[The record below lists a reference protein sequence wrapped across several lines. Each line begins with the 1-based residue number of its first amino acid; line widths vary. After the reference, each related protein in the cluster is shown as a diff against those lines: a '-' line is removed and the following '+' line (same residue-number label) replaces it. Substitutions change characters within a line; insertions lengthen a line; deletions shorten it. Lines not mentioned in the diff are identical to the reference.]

1 MNSFGPSLQKLE
13 FDRIRQRIQQLAVT
27 DPGKRAAERLSPGV
41 NAASIRHELQRV
53 TELKELL
60 NAEGA
65 VPLDGTRDLSDALRR
80 SAIENHPLTPQDLL
94 DVAGTLRASRML
106 HRFLAARTQQYPT
119 LDEFIPHLLV
129 DKILEY
135 NITEAIDESGHVRD
149 GASKELKTIR
159 GDMASLSEQI
169 RKRLAGILRQVA
181 EEELLQD
188 EIITTCDGRFVIP
201 VKVEFKH
208 RVPGFIH
215 SSSSSGATVFVEPAE
230 TLDLNNALRE
240 LQFREIREIER
251 ILREL
256 TSQVSAVR
264 GPLRKTMDVIGE
276 LDFVIARARYSIEII
291 GAAPRI
297 VDKPVITLRQARHPL
312 LLQTHK
318 RDDVIPLDLSLGGD
332 TRILVITG
340 PNAGGKSVALKT
352 IGLTALCVQ
361 SGLHVPIDPDSEL
374 PVFTRIFVDIGDD
387 QSLEQDLSTFSSHL
401 VNMKDLLT
409 GADATSLVLVD
420 EIGAGTD
427 PAEGGALAS
436 SILLELLARKTLVV
450 TTTHHGTLKAFAHE
464 TPGMANGSMEFDQK
478 SLTPTYQFRFGLP
491 GSSYAL
497 ELAERVGM
505 DHKILENARDRLGSE
520 KIRLE
525 ALIVSLEK
533 EIQASKQQQSRLA
546 ENEQKV
552 QRLMTEY
559 EERMAEVRREI
570 RDLKARATQE
580 AREYLQNAQ
589 SRIEHVIQ
597 EIKES
602 AASRPSIQTAKKAI
616 QEGLSQLAAGAQ
628 PEKTETDFSFAV
640 RDRVRLHGGTEI
652 GEIVSLKGESATVL
666 WQRGTL
672 KVPLHNLEPASAPQE
687 QRPSVAA
694 PEYHPEV
701 GPELDLRG
709 MTGDEALVKVEH
721 FLDDALVAGLHR
733 VDIIHGKGTGALRKR
748 ISEFLKNYPHAK
760 SFRLGEWNEGGTGVT
775 VVELSE

>member
-478 SLTPTYQFRFGLP
+478 SLTPTYHFRFGLP